1 MELKD
6 LDKIHEAEQLMN
18 GIRDNLIMLENSS
31 VKEIPPAVCVVLEAA
46 LEKAITL
53 LNDIAVVI
61 EKKLD

>member
-6 LDKIHEAEQLMN
+6 LDKIHKAEQLMN

-31 VKEIPPAVCVVLEAA
+31 VKEIPPAVCVVLETA

-53 LNDIAVVI
+53 LNDTAAVI
-61 EKKLD
+61 EEELD